1 MKLDLFTIY
10 VFIVFLGCTFSIA
23 WLVVWRSYA
32 TVRGPGTWLISSLT
46 VVVGAGAVAYNFIEP
61 HVVLSTVAHVLIA
74 VAVALLGVG
83 LRQFYNL
90 EVPWTLLLL
99 WLLGVTIALIV
110 FHDDPVALRF
120 FYSLSA
126 TLPFL
131 LMVRDLLSDPRRT
144 PASRL
149 CAIAIGLAAVGAVMT
164 FVAVLAFAVKII
176 PEKISNPLVIV
187 SVLLAVFGSV
197 SGCFGFLL
205 ATMEKVRSDL
215 SALVVADD
223 LTGVASRRYFLERIE
238 TEVIHSR
245 RVGSV
250 FCLLMID
257 LDRFKEINDVFG
269 HAAGDQCL
277 RHFARVASER
287 IRRTDLLARTG
298 GDEFCMILPDTTLGE
313 AMRVVDD
320 LLRAVRQ
327 NVMSWEGLPLPFTAS
342 IGVVQW
348 DPASPQTV
356 EQLRADADQA
366 LYRAKEGGRDR
377 SALKS
382 AS

>member
-10 VFIVFLGCTFSIA
+10 VFIVFLGCSFSIA

-32 TVRGPGTWLISSLT
+32 TVRGPGTWLISNLCAVIGS
-46 VVVGAGAVAYNFIEP
+46 GAVAYSYVHPSAVI
-61 HVVLSTVAHVLIA
+61 TIGAHVLIA
-74 VAVALLGVG
+74 LALALLWAG

-90 EVPWTLLLL
+90 QVPWVLLLL
-99 WLLGVTIALIV
+99 WTGVIAVALTL

-120 FYSLSA
+120 FYSLSGA
-126 TLPFL
+126 LPFL
-131 LMVRDLLSDPRRT
+131 LMARDLLRDPAAT

-149 CAIAIGLAAVGAVMT
+149 CAIAMGIATLGEVMT
-164 FVAVLAFAVKII
+164 FVAVLAYATNII
-176 PEKISNPLVIV
+176 PEKISNPLAIV
-187 SVLLAVFGSV
+187 SVLLAIFGCV
-197 SGCFGFLL
+197 SACFGFLL
-205 ATMEKVRSDL
+205 AAMEKVRSDL
-215 SALVVADD
+215 SALVIADD
-223 LTGVASRRYFLERIE
+223 LTGIGSRRYFLERIE
-238 TEVIHSR
+238 AEVVHAR

-257 LDRFKEINDVFG
+257 LDRFKDINDAYG

-298 GDEFCMILPDTTLGE
+298 GDEFCLILPDTTIGE
-313 AMRVVDD
+313 GMRVVDD

-327 NVMSWEGLPLPFTAS
+327 HVMTWEGIELPFTAS
-342 IGVVQW
+342 IGIVQW

-356 EQLRADADQA
+356 EQLRADVDQA
-366 LYRAKEGGRDR
+366 LYRAKQGGRDR
-377 SALKS
+377 GALKS

>member
-10 VFIVFLGCTFSIA
+10 VFIVFLGCSFSIA

-32 TVRGPGTWLISSLT
+32 TVRGPGTWLISNLCAVIGS
-46 VVVGAGAVAYNFIEP
+46 GAVAYSYVHPSAVI
-61 HVVLSTVAHVLIA
+61 TIGAHVLIA
-74 VAVALLGVG
+74 LALALLWAG

-90 EVPWTLLLL
+90 QVPWVLLLL
-99 WLLGVTIALIV
+99 WTGVIAVALTV

-120 FYSLSA
+120 FYSLSGA
-126 TLPFL
+126 LPFL
-131 LMVRDLLSDPRRT
+131 LMARDLLRDPAAT

-149 CAIAIGLAAVGAVMT
+149 CAIAMGIATLGELMT
-164 FVAVLAFAVKII
+164 FVAVLAYATNII
-176 PEKISNPLVIV
+176 PEKISNPLAIV
-187 SVLLAVFGSV
+187 SVLLAIFGCV
-197 SGCFGFLL
+197 SACFGFLL
-205 ATMEKVRSDL
+205 AAMEKVRSDL
-215 SALVVADD
+215 SALVIADD
-223 LTGVASRRYFLERIE
+223 LTGIGSRRYFLERIE
-238 TEVIHSR
+238 AEVVHAR

-257 LDRFKEINDVFG
+257 LDRFKDINDAYG

-298 GDEFCMILPDTTLGE
+298 GDEFCLILPDTTIGE
-313 AMRVVDD
+313 GMRVVDD

-327 NVMSWEGLPLPFTAS
+327 HVMTWEGIELPFTAS
-342 IGVVQW
+342 IGIVQW

-356 EQLRADADQA
+356 EQLRADVDQA
-366 LYRAKEGGRDR
+366 LYRAKQGGRDR
-377 SALKS
+377 GALKS

>member
-10 VFIVFLGCTFSIA
+10 VFIVFLGCSFSIA

-32 TVRGPGTWLISSLT
+32 TVRGPGTWLISNLCAVIGS
-46 VVVGAGAVAYNFIEP
+46 GAVAYSYVHPSAVI
-61 HVVLSTVAHVLIA
+61 TIGAHVLIA
-74 VAVALLGVG
+74 LALALLWAG

-90 EVPWTLLLL
+90 QVPWVLLLL
-99 WLLGVTIALIV
+99 WTGVIAVALTV

-120 FYSLSA
+120 FYSLSGA
-126 TLPFL
+126 LPFL
-131 LMVRDLLSDPRRT
+131 LMARDLMRDPAAT

-149 CAIAIGLAAVGAVMT
+149 CAIAMGIATLGELMT
-164 FVAVLAFAVKII
+164 FVAVLAYATNII
-176 PEKISNPLVIV
+176 PEKISNPLAIV
-187 SVLLAVFGSV
+187 SVLLAIFGCV
-197 SGCFGFLL
+197 SACFGFLL
-205 ATMEKVRSDL
+205 AAMEKVRSEL
-215 SALVVADD
+215 SALVIADD
-223 LTGVASRRYFLERIE
+223 LTGIGSRRYFLERIE
-238 TEVIHSR
+238 AEVVHAR

-257 LDRFKEINDVFG
+257 LDRFKDINDAYG

-298 GDEFCMILPDTTLGE
+298 GDEFCLILPDTTIGE
-313 AMRVVDD
+313 GMRVVDD

-327 NVMSWEGLPLPFTAS
+327 HVMTWEGIELPFTAS
-342 IGVVQW
+342 IGIVQW

-356 EQLRADADQA
+356 DELRADVDQA

-377 SALKS
+377 GALKS

>member
-1 MKLDLFTIY
+1 MKLDLFTIH
-10 VFIVFLGCTFSIA
+10 VFISFLAGTFSIA

-32 TVRGPGTWLISSLT
+32 TVRGPGTWLLSSLS
-46 VVVGAGAVAYNFIEP
+46 VVVGAGAVAYNFLHP
-61 HVVLSTVAHVLIA
+61 NVFLATGAHVLIA

-90 EVPWTLLLL
+90 AVPWALLLL
-99 WLLGVTIALIV
+99 WVLGITVALIV

-131 LMVRDLLSDPRRT
+131 LMVRDLLRDPRRT

-149 CAIAIGLAAVGAVMT
+149 CAIAIGLAAFGDVMI
-164 FVAVLAFAVKII
+164 FVAMLALAVKII
-176 PEKISNPLVIV
+176 PENISNPIVILNILLV
-187 SVLLAVFGSV
+187 VFGGV

-223 LTGVASRRYFLERIE
+223 LTGVASRRYFLERLD
-238 TEVIHSR
+238 TEVIHAR
-245 RVGSV
+245 RAGSV

-257 LDRFKEINDVFG
+257 LDRFKEINDAYG

-320 LLRAVRQ
+320 LLRSVRQ
-327 NVMSWEGLPLPFTAS
+327 SVMYWEGLPLPFTAS

>member
-10 VFIVFLGCTFSIA
+10 VFIVFLGCSFSIA

-32 TVRGPGTWLISSLT
+32 TVRGPGTWLISNLCAVIGS
-46 VVVGAGAVAYNFIEP
+46 GAVAYSYVHPSAVI
-61 HVVLSTVAHVLIA
+61 TIGAHVLIA
-74 VAVALLGVG
+74 LALALLWAG

-90 EVPWTLLLL
+90 QVPWVLLLL
-99 WLLGVTIALIV
+99 WTGVIAVALTV

-120 FYSLSA
+120 FYSLSGA
-126 TLPFL
+126 LPFL
-131 LMVRDLLSDPRRT
+131 LMARDLMRDPAAT

-149 CAIAIGLAAVGAVMT
+149 CAIAMGIATLGELMT
-164 FVAVLAFAVKII
+164 FVAVLAYATNII
-176 PEKISNPLVIV
+176 PEKISNPLAIV
-187 SVLLAVFGSV
+187 SVLLAIFGCV
-197 SGCFGFLL
+197 SACFGFLL
-205 ATMEKVRSDL
+205 AAMEKVRSDL
-215 SALVVADD
+215 SALVIADD
-223 LTGVASRRYFLERIE
+223 LTGIGSRRYFLERIE
-238 TEVIHSR
+238 AEVVHAR

-257 LDRFKEINDVFG
+257 LDRFKDINDAYG

-298 GDEFCMILPDTTLGE
+298 GDEFCLILPDTTIGE
-313 AMRVVDD
+313 GMRVVDD

-327 NVMSWEGLPLPFTAS
+327 HVMTWEGIELPFTAS
-342 IGVVQW
+342 IGIVQW

-356 EQLRADADQA
+356 DELRADVDQA
-366 LYRAKEGGRDR
+366 LYRAKQGGRDR
-377 SALKS
+377 GALKS

>member
-10 VFIVFLGCTFSIA
+10 VFILFLGSTFSIA
-23 WLVVWRSYA
+23 WFVVWRSYA
-32 TVRGPGTWLISSLT
+32 TVRGPGSWLLSSLAA
-46 VVVGAGAVAYNFIEP
+46 VVGAAGVAYHFVHPN
-61 HVVLSTVAHVLIA
+61 VVLATAAHVLLA
-74 VAVALLGVG
+74 LAVALLWVG

-90 EVPWTLLLL
+90 RVPWALLAL
-99 WLLGVTIALIV
+99 WLAGIALALTA
-110 FHDDPVALRF
+110 FRDDPVALRF
-120 FYSLSA
+120 FHSLSGA
-126 TLPFL
+126 LPFL
-131 LMVRDLLSDPRRT
+131 FMARDLMRDPAAT

-149 CAIAIGLAAVGAVMT
+149 CAIAMGVAAFGDMMT
-164 FVAVLAFAVKII
+164 FVSILAFAVQII
-176 PEKISNPLVIV
+176 PATISNPVAIV
-187 SVLLAVFGSV
+187 SILLTVFGCLSA
-197 SGCFGFLL
+197 CFGFLL

-223 LTGVASRRYFLERIE
+223 LTGVGSRRYFLERIE
-238 TEVIHSR
+238 AEVMHAR
-245 RVGSV
+245 RLGSV

-257 LDRFKEINDVFG
+257 LDRFKEINDAFG

-313 AMRVVDD
+313 GMRVVDD
-320 LLRAVRQ
+320 LLRALRQ
-327 NVMSWEGLPLPFTAS
+327 DVMIWEGGALPFTAS
-342 IGVVQW
+342 IGIVQW
-348 DPASPQTV
+348 DPAYPQTV
-356 EQLRADADQA
+356 DQLRSDADQA

>member
-10 VFIVFLGCTFSIA
+10 VFIVFLGCSFSVA

-32 TVRGPGTWLISSLT
+32 TVRGPGTWLISSLCF
-46 VVVGAGAVAYNFIEP
+46 VIGSGAVAYNYVHP
-61 HVVLSTVAHVLIA
+61 NVVIVTGAHVLIA
-74 VAVALLGVG
+74 LALALLWAG

-90 EVPWTLLLL
+90 HVPWAPLLL
-99 WLLGVTIALIV
+99 WVCAIAVTLMV

-120 FYSLSA
+120 FYSLSGA
-126 TLPFL
+126 LPFL
-131 LMVRDLLSDPRRT
+131 LMVRDLMRDPAAT

-149 CAIAIGLAAVGAVMT
+149 CAIAMGVAALGDLMT
-164 FVAVLAFAVKII
+164 FVAVLAYASKII
-176 PEKISNPLVIV
+176 PEKITNPVAIV
-187 SVLLAVFGSV
+187 SVLLAIFGCV
-197 SGCFGFLL
+197 SACFGFLL
-205 ATMEKVRSDL
+205 AAMEKVRSDL

-223 LTGVASRRYFLERIE
+223 LTGIGSRRYFLERIE
-238 TEVIHSR
+238 AEVVHAR

-257 LDRFKEINDVFG
+257 LDRFKDINDAYG

-298 GDEFCMILPDTTLGE
+298 GDEFCLILPDTTIGE
-313 AMRVVDD
+313 GMRVVDD
-320 LLRAVRQ
+320 LLRALRQ
-327 NVMSWEGLPLPFTAS
+327 DVMTWDGIELPFTAS
-342 IGVVQW
+342 IGIVQW

-356 EQLRADADQA
+356 DELRADVDQA
-366 LYRAKEGGRDR
+366 LYRAKQGGRDR